1 MEPDLYVT
9 WPRHPDDYVQDLF
22 LQANRDDFIIVYL
35 DGMYTLISPDG
46 LQEMQFQDYVVPS
59 SGSWRV
65 VVRQLED
72 WLVQM
77 KENSGGQ

>member
-1 MEPDLYVT
+1 
-9 WPRHPDDYVQDLF
+9 
-22 LQANRDDFIIVYL
+22 
-35 DGMYTLISPDG
+35 MYTLISPDG
-46 LQEMQFQDYVVPS
+46 MQEMQFQDYVVPS
-59 SGSWRV
+59 SGAWRV

>member
-1 MEPDLYVT
+1 MEPDRYVT
-9 WPRHPDDYVQDLF
+9 WPRHPDGYVQDLF
-22 LQANRDDFIIVYL
+22 LQANRDDFIIVHL

-46 LQEMQFQDYVVPS
+46 MQEMQFQDYVVPS
-59 SGSWRV
+59 SGAWRV